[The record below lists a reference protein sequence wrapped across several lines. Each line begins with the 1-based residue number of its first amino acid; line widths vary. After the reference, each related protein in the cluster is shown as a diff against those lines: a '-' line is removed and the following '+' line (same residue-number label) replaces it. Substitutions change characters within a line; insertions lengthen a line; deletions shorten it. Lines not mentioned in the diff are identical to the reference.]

1 MTKSKARVLETDVVI
16 FPMKLGQNTQE
27 TVLVENTESNLVNE
41 KKPIEIDNESRFT
54 RLKKSLRKKSVSIL

>member
-1 MTKSKARVLETDVVI
+1 VVI

-27 TVLVENTESNLVNE
+27 TVLAETTESNLVNE
-41 KKPIEIDNESRFT
+41 KKLIEIDNESRFT

>member
-27 TVLVENTESNLVNE
+27 TVLAETTESKLVNE
-41 KKPIEIDNESRFT
+41 KKLIEIDNESRFT

>member
-16 FPMKLGQNTQE
+16 FPMKL
-27 TVLVENTESNLVNE
+27 TVLAETTESNLVNE

>member
-27 TVLVENTESNLVNE
+27 TVLAETTESNLANE